1 MENNYIVY
9 MHISPNNKRYIGL
22 TCQKPEYRW
31 NNGKGYKHNEYFTR
45 AIEKYGWNNF
55 QHIIIAK
62 GLTEDEA
69 KWLEIELIRE
79 WDSMNRDKGYN
90 LTKGGEGANG
100 LICSEETRK
109 KISEANRGENNP
121 VAKKV
126 ILLNTKEIFPTITLG
141 AEKYNVGNTSIS
153 NCCNEELKS
162 AGKLDDGTPLVWM
175 YYDEYLNI
183 TEEEIQEKLNKKDI
197 RVILLNTKEIFPTMK
212 QCVEKYDISYS
223 NISQCCSGKIK
234 STGKLN
240 DGTPL
245 VWMYYRDY
253 LMLSEGEIQDKL
265 KKADIRIICIT
276 TNEIFQSAKEGGEK
290 YNIYNSNII
299 DCCQNEIKKAGKL
312 DDGTPLVW
320 MYYRDYLNIT
330 EEEKR
335 NKMKEADSRVILL
348 NTNEIFS
355 SITEGAKEY
364 NINQGNISQCCN
376 KKLKSAGKHPVT
388 GEKLIWMFYSEYNKN
403 I

>member
-1 MENNYIVY
+1 M
-9 MHISPNNKRYIGL
+9 
-22 TCQKPEYRW
+22 
-31 NNGKGYKHNEYFTR
+31 
-45 AIEKYGWNNF
+45 
-55 QHIIIAK
+55 
-62 GLTEDEA
+62 
-69 KWLEIELIRE
+69 
-79 WDSMNRDKGYN
+79 
-90 LTKGGEGANG
+90 
-100 LICSEETRK
+100 
-109 KISEANRGENNP
+109 
-121 VAKKV
+121 
-126 ILLNTKEIFPTITLG
+126 G

-162 AGKLDDGTPLVWM
+162 
-175 YYDEYLNI
+175 
-183 TEEEIQEKLNKKDI
+183 
-197 RVILLNTKEIFPTMK
+197 
-212 QCVEKYDISYS
+212 
-223 NISQCCSGKIK
+223 
-234 STGKLN
+234 
-240 DGTPL
+240 
-245 VWMYYRDY
+245 
-253 LMLSEGEIQDKL
+253 
-265 KKADIRIICIT
+265 
-276 TNEIFQSAKEGGEK
+276 
-290 YNIYNSNII
+290 
-299 DCCQNEIKKAGKL
+299 AGKL

>member
-1 MENNYIVY
+1 M
-9 MHISPNNKRYIGL
+9 
-22 TCQKPEYRW
+22 
-31 NNGKGYKHNEYFTR
+31 
-45 AIEKYGWNNF
+45 
-55 QHIIIAK
+55 
-62 GLTEDEA
+62 
-69 KWLEIELIRE
+69 
-79 WDSMNRDKGYN
+79 
-90 LTKGGEGANG
+90 
-100 LICSEETRK
+100 
-109 KISEANRGENNP
+109 
-121 VAKKV
+121 
-126 ILLNTKEIFPTITLG
+126 G

-153 NCCNEELKS
+153 HCCNEELKS

-212 QCVEKYDISYS
+212 QCVEKYDVSYS

-234 STGKLN
+234 KAGKLN

-253 LMLSEGEIQDKL
+253 S
-265 KKADIRIICIT
+265 
-276 TNEIFQSAKEGGEK
+276 
-290 YNIYNSNII
+290 
-299 DCCQNEIKKAGKL
+299 
-312 DDGTPLVW
+312 
-320 MYYRDYLNIT
+320 NIT

-348 NTNEIFS
+348 NTNEIFP